1 MQEICGGAENYVKA
15 YQKKLEEVLASGE
28 DLKICVKTEPVMK
41 KGDGVRI
48 SGARILPQKQSEA
61 LYTVIWQPNVEE
73 LCALSD
79 VIRNMEDVEIR
90 LAPDETAYIINL
102 TGTEVEKVLKAT
114 PDSAETVFE
123 TSVSCIGASICQVG
137 LRDSQTLL
145 HACVEAVRKA
155 EIPNGALP
163 QIHISGCPS
172 SCGTHQTGVIGFRG
186 AVKRVDDQM
195 KNAFVLFANGEERQG
210 EERMGREIG
219 TMEEAVIPQFLVE
232 LGQTVAASGMDYKKW
247 AEKNPQGIDAVAA
260 NYL

>member
-1 MQEICGGAENYVKA
+1 MKA

-61 LYTVIWQPNVEE
+61 LYTVIWHPIGGQPNVEE

-102 TGTEVEKVLKAT
+102 TGTEVEKVLEAT

-123 TSVSCIGASICQVG
+123 TSVSCIGASICQVIPRHYCMRAWK
-137 LRDSQTLL
+137 LFVKQRFRMVRCRRYTFL
-145 HACVEAVRKA
+145 AVR
-155 EIPNGALP
+155 LP
-163 QIHISGCPS
+163 VVHIRP
-172 SCGTHQTGVIGFRG
+172 V
-186 AVKRVDDQM
+186 
-195 KNAFVLFANGEERQG
+195 
-210 EERMGREIG
+210 
-219 TMEEAVIPQFLVE
+219 
-232 LGQTVAASGMDYKKW
+232 
-247 AEKNPQGIDAVAA
+247 
-260 NYL
+260 

>member
-1 MQEICGGAENYVKA
+1 MWLTFRAYGNYENRGKARTRYMQEICGGAENYVKA

-61 LYTVIWQPNVEE
+61 LYTVIWHPIGGQPNVEE

-114 PDSAETVFE
+114 PDSAETVLRQVSAVLVRP
-123 TSVSCIGASICQVG
+123 SVRWV
-137 LRDSQTLL
+137 
-145 HACVEAVRKA
+145 CVIPRHYCMRAWKLFVKQRFRMVRCRRYTFPAVR
-155 EIPNGALP
+155 LP
-163 QIHISGCPS
+163 VVHI
-172 SCGTHQTGVIGFRG
+172 R
-186 AVKRVDDQM
+186 
-195 KNAFVLFANGEERQG
+195 
-210 EERMGREIG
+210 
-219 TMEEAVIPQFLVE
+219 LV
-232 LGQTVAASGMDYKKW
+232 
-247 AEKNPQGIDAVAA
+247 
-260 NYL
+260 